1 MGWDISYH
9 PIAEDQM
16 KAWYFDVLEDKT
28 LVTTLASQY
37 GIEEF
42 YQQKYTDTINV
53 ALETGADD
61 IFEKTHGYYLAVI
74 QGFFEKYFYVRGGAL
89 SFAETDVLQKYFK
102 PWEAIVPENR
112 FTQKIHNHIVEN
124 YSSGVYIPKE
134 KVAQLLNDYKNDAEV
149 KATLDELFSH
159 NRIAVFLK
167 ALAYADE
174 KGLGLLE
181 ATEVVEPNPLDL
193 NSSACYSN
201 LFNCDPEGAHLYQE
215 TAMAQFAEIEQK
227 EGLAEGT
234 IMNNAEHVVNHIQ
247 PVTPK
252 EEKGFWKKLFGK

>member
-9 PIAEDQM
+9 PISEEQM
-16 KAWYFDVLEDKT
+16 KAWYFDVLEGKT
-28 LVTTLASQY
+28 LVTTLASQHD
-37 GIEEF
+37 IEGF

-61 IFEKTHGYYLAVI
+61 IFEKTHGYYIAVI

-89 SFAETDVLQKYFK
+89 SFAETDLLQKYFK
-102 PWEAIVPENR
+102 PWEAIIPENR

-134 KVAQLLNDYKNDAEV
+134 KVTQLLNDYKNDAEV
-149 KATLDELFSH
+149 KAALDELFSH

-247 PVTPK
+247 SVAPK